1 MIFLATVLAVVAAC
15 CFAAAVHL
23 QHRTVR
29 STKASRVMF
38 DPRWLAGGALAAMGA
53 GLHVAALTLAP
64 VTVVQPIGVLS
75 LVVTAFVTRR
85 ARRAAL
91 VVAAATTGFVL
102 LSATNTPP
110 TAVTNL
116 LLVDL
121 IAITAAALGLA
132 AGRGRCLVSASAA
145 AVLFGLGSTL
155 VRAASVTG
163 SLALAAQAVLLV
175 AVGALL
181 VHQAY
186 AAGSTATVIAA
197 TTVIDPMTAVLAGFG
212 VLGEVTPPLIASAQ
226 VLAGLV
232 AAAGVLA
239 VARAGDER
247 AELGIRQPGPLRVLI
262 AADTFPPDV
271 NGAATFAAR
280 LAAGLAERDVEVHV
294 VCPST
299 SRVSGADL
307 FGAVQVH
314 RVTST
319 RTPFH
324 RTFRVCT
331 PWRVRAELPAILA
344 AADPDVV
351 HVQAHFGVGRT
362 VLAMARERG
371 LPVVATNHFMPENLL
386 AHSTLPG
393 WSQRAITELGWR
405 DVTRVYR
412 GATAVTAPTPRAAE
426 LLQRRGLAVRAVS
439 CGIDLGHY
447 ASHREPRTGP
457 MVVTFVG
464 RLDREKNVDDLIR
477 AVASTKDVRAEVVGD
492 GTCRAEWEALA
503 IRLRAPVTFHGYL
516 SDDEMLAVLRRAD
529 VFCMPGTAELQSIAT
544 LEAMAAGLPVVAANA
559 MALPHLVHPG
569 ENGDLYPPGDIAAL
583 AAALTAL
590 ADPELRIT
598 AGRASRRIAGDHDL
612 ARTVDTFHTTYQG
625 LTDIEENNRVPAG
638 TAGEPRHG
646 QPA

>member
-1 MIFLATVLAVVAAC
+1 MTFLAIVLAVVAAC

-29 STKASRVMF
+29 TTRASRVVL
-38 DPRWLAGGALAAMGA
+38 DPRWLAGGALAATGA
-53 GLHVAALTLAP
+53 GLHICALTLAP

-75 LVVTAFVTRR
+75 LVVTALVTRR

-91 VVAAATTGFVL
+91 VVAAATAGFVL
-102 LSATNTPP
+102 LSATNTPA

-121 IAITAAALGLA
+121 VAIAAAVVGLA

-145 AVLFGLGSTL
+145 AVLFGLASTL

-186 AAGSTATVIAA
+186 AAGSAATVIAA

-212 VLGEVTPPLIASAQ
+212 VLGEVTPPLIAAAQ
-226 VLAGLV
+226 FAAGLV

-239 VARAGDER
+239 VARAGEKP
-247 AELGIRQPGPLRVLI
+247 AVLGVRQPGPLRVLI

-280 LAAGLAERDVEVHV
+280 LAAGLSERDIEVHV
-294 VCPST
+294 VCPSV
-299 SRVSGADL
+299 SRVSDEDL
-307 FGAVQVH
+307 VGAVQVH
-314 RVTST
+314 RVAST

-386 AHSTLPG
+386 AHSTLPK
-393 WSQRAITELGWR
+393 WSRRAITELGWR

-412 GATAVTAPTPRAAE
+412 AATTVTAPTPRAAD
-426 LLQRRGLAVRAVS
+426 LLRRRGLDVRAVS
-439 CGIDLGHY
+439 CGIDLDHY
-447 ASHREPRTGP
+447 ATHREPRTGP
-457 MVVTFVG
+457 LVVAFVG

-477 AVASTKDVRAEVVGD
+477 ATASTKDIRAEVVGD
-492 GTCRAEWEALA
+492 GSCRAEWETLA
-503 IRLRAPVTFHGYL
+503 NELRAPVTFHGYL
-516 SDDEMLAVLRRAD
+516 PDDEMLAVLRRAD

-559 MALPHLVHPG
+559 MALPHLVHHG
-569 ENGDLYPPGDIAAL
+569 ENGGLYPPGDIASL

-590 ADPELRIT
+590 TDPGLRT
-598 AGRASRRIAGDHDL
+598 AAGQASRRIAAGHDL
-612 ARTVDTFHTTYQG
+612 IRTIDTFHATYQS
-625 LTDIEENNRVPAG
+625 LTDIEENDLVPAG
-638 TAGEPRHG
+638 TAGEPQRG